1 MVGDG
6 CCGNNQ
12 VPKQEQDSFAGGN
25 TLQKEINEN
34 ASLLLRF
41 LLVTDHL
48 VTMARQ
54 TFKNKFNQKY
64 ALK

>member
-1 MVGDG
+1 MGAVEIIKSLNKSKTPLLD
-6 CCGNNQ
+6 
-12 VPKQEQDSFAGGN
+12 ET
-25 TLQKEINEN
+25 TLQKEIHVNEN

-41 LLVTDHL
+41 LMVTDHL